1 MGMEAERAFRFTE
14 TTIERAIRLVR
25 EGLVETNN
33 IGRRIWRDDGSPH
46 GLYVYV
52 GKNGATFYRVAKV
65 SGRKTETRIGDA
77 TAMRVTKAREKA
89 QQLAAGNKEAAAA
102 PIRVRTDGPTVAAA
116 WAAYTSDVR
125 SGVFVAGRRQTAAS
139 TLQSYQWLYD
149 AHLRDRYGSKSLHA
163 LAKDIQALHRR
174 MREKPV
180 AANRLLQVVS
190 NLFRHAAETGN
201 WEKPNPTLNPIT
213 GRTIRKHPVAARERW
228 LTTEEAARVLAFA
241 ATEPDPWN
249 DFWPLMIL
257 TGVRVSNLRE
267 MRWSQLDLR
276 DDGATWSIPI
286 TKNQEPHVVPLVAD
300 AVQILRDRLARAPM
314 VGSGRKERPA
324 SPWVFP
330 MKEDPERCI
339 CDCDHAWGRVKE
351 HAPIENVRIHDLRRT
366 AASWAT
372 QAGAPITA
380 VGKFIGDKSINAT
393 AVYARADVTAARAA
407 GELVAMRMRE
417 ATSRRPK

>member
-1 MGMEAERAFRFTE
+1 MDYGTERAFPFTE
-14 TTIERAIRLVR
+14 ARVEEVIRLVADGR
-25 EGLVETNN
+25 VATKSDGRQFWRDSGSGHGLIVQV
-33 IGRRIWRDDGSPH
+33 GRRS
-46 GLYVYV
+46 
-52 GKNGATFYRVAKV
+52 ATYYRVHKQAGKRV
-65 SGRKTETRIGDA
+65 FTRIGDA
-77 TAMRVTKAREKA
+77 TAMRVSKAREKA
-89 QQLAAGNKEAAAA
+89 LRLAGGDQAAAAA
-102 PIRVRTDGPTVAAA
+102 PIRVRTDGPTVSQA
-116 WAAYTSDVR
+116 WAAYVADVR
-125 SGVFVAGRRQTAAS
+125 TGKFQAGRRPTAAS

-149 AHLRDRYGSKSLHA
+149 AHLRGQYGSKSLHA

-190 NLFRHAAETGN
+190 NLFRHAAENGN

-228 LTTEEAARVLAFA
+228 LTTEEAARVLAYA

-267 MRWSQLDLR
+267 MKWAQLDLR

-314 VGSGRKERPA
+314 AGKGRKRRPA

-330 MKEDPERCI
+330 MKEDTSRCI

-372 QAGAPITA
+372 QAGAPISA

-407 GELVAMRMRE
+407 GELVAQRVRE
-417 ATSRRPK
+417 ANARRPK